1 MSRHGHDP
9 AAATALSIRLFRLS
23 VLIIFSEHLRAIYIH
38 THPSKGDDRAIRV
51 AKLSGFRALPS
62 SCRRRRRRRRC
73 RRLESVSQIYLAF
86 LAIQDLSSAWPGA
99 KDAQQQ
105 NTDIELT

>member
-1 MSRHGHDP
+1 MSRYGHDP

-23 VLIIFSEHLRAIYIH
+23 VLIIFFGHLRAIYIH

-62 SCRRRRRRRRC
+62 SCRRRC
-73 RRLESVSQIYLAF
+73 RRLESVSQDISR
-86 LAIQDLSSAWPGA
+86 LSSYPGSRLGMAWGKTCTA
-99 KDAQQQ
+99 TKYGH
-105 NTDIELT
+105 

>member
-1 MSRHGHDP
+1 MSRYGHDP

-23 VLIIFSEHLRAIYIH
+23 VLIIFFGHLRAIYIR

-62 SCRRRRRRRRC
+62 SCRRRRC
-73 RRLESVSQIYLAF
+73 RRLESVSQINLAF
-86 LAIQDLSSAWPGA
+86 LAIQDLGSVWPGVRHA
-99 KDAQQQ
+99 
-105 NTDIELT
+105 